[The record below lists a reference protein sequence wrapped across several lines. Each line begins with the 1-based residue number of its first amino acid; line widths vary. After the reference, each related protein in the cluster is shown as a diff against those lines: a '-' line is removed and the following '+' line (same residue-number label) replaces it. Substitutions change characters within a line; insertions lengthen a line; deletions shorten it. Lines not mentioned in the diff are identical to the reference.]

1 MFQIK
6 CLKFSHKTSILY
18 TMYVQEGNYFTS
30 HFVMF
35 HNYQKLLTSYKQ
47 ADVLQSLEYASGLKC
62 FDFLYLVFSEGPV
75 VFRIL
80 HE

>member
-1 MFQIK
+1 
-6 CLKFSHKTSILY
+6 
-18 TMYVQEGNYFTS
+18 
-30 HFVMF
+30 MF